1 VGFVYDINSRDQIF
15 SSYSENMA
23 LPRGADDVFSA
34 ASPTVVAPKPETS
47 KNLELGYRANRQTF
61 NASIVAY
68 KTEFKNRLQQFNT
81 EVPGGGGTIESFYQ
95 NVGAVEAQGVEF
107 SGQWKP
113 ALLDGKIFF
122 NANLS
127 YNKSEFQDDV
137 PGYRASATAAPI
149 TLLTKGKSVP
159 DFPEWLFQGG
169 VTVQP
174 TDGVV
179 FNLSARHIDDRFTNF
194 VNNETTGGYT
204 IWNAYLDLGD
214 GFGAGPFEQV
224 KARVNVDNIF
234 DKDYLGTISTTVNTP
249 ASFRPGSHRTI
260 QFTLSADF

>member
-1 VGFVYDINSRDQIF
+1 VKAS
-15 SSYSENMA
+15 
-23 LPRGADDVFSA
+23 GA
-34 ASPTVVAPKPETS
+34 
-47 KNLELGYRANRQTF
+47 
-61 NASIVAY
+61 
-68 KTEFKNRLQQFNT
+68 
-81 EVPGGGGTIESFYQ
+81 
-95 NVGAVEAQGVEF
+95 EF

-113 ALLDGKIFF
+113 ELLGGKIYF

-127 YNKSEFQDDV
+127 YNKSKFQDDV
-137 PGYRASATAAPI
+137 LNYRSSATAAPV
-149 TLLTKGKSVP
+149 TLPTKGKVVP

-169 VTVQP
+169 VTVEP

-194 VNNETTGGYT
+194 INSETTKGYT
-204 IWNAYLDLGD
+204 IVNAYLDLGD
-214 GFGAGPFEQV
+214 GFGAGPFEQI

-234 DKDYLGTISTTVNTP
+234 DKDYLGTINTTVTTP

>member
-1 VGFVYDINSRDQIF
+1 
-15 SSYSENMA
+15 MA

-34 ASPTVVAPKPETS
+34 ASPTITGPKPETS
-47 KNLELGYRANRQTF
+47 TNLELGYRANRPTF
-61 NASIVAY
+61 NASVVVY
-68 KTEFKNRLQQFNT
+68 KTEFKNRLQAFAAL
-81 EVPGGGGTIESFYQ
+81 VPGGGGVTETFYQ
-95 NVGAVEAQGVEF
+95 NVGAVKASGAEF

-113 ALLDGKIFF
+113 ELLGGKIYF
-122 NANLS
+122 NANAS
-127 YNKSEFQDDV
+127 YNKSEFQDDIANFTLT
-137 PGYRASATAAPI
+137 PSPAALKI
-149 TLLTKGKSVP
+149 AGNAVP

-169 VTVQP
+169 VTVEP
-174 TDGVV
+174 TDGIV
-179 FNLSARHIDDRFTNF
+179 FNVSARHMDDRYTNFTNS
-194 VNNETTGGYT
+194 ETTKGYT
-204 IWNAYLDLGD
+204 IVNAYLDLGD